1 MPDRGKSRKKRERRT
16 VGCGAAARRAARAA
30 PGNGSLP
37 APAAFET
44 AADPAV
50 LQEDVAVEAGRG
62 GAGMD
67 GQDAQAGACG
77 QGGAGRPADD
87 AVLLVGLRD
96 AQTGISCPASSQTS
110 P

>member
-1 MPDRGKSRKKRERRT
+1 MRGRSKKSCACGPGKRILT
-16 VGCGAAARRAARAA
+16 S
-30 PGNGSLP
+30 PGSVRDG
-37 APAAFET
+37 
-44 AADPAV
+44 

-96 AQTGISCPASSQTS
+96 AQTGDQLPRLVADEPVAEGIPLPGQARIA
-110 P
+110 